1 MITFSEV
8 SVRSLATS
16 NIVNA
21 PYPPLSGIRA
31 QSGTSGLPT
40 LSFAN
45 SPDTGLFNPSVGTLG
60 VVAGGAELVRVSNN
74 VSVLADIVVSS
85 NIIPVKNA
93 TQHIGSSN
101 MHWIDTL
108 HISSNTLYVGD
119 TLVLGIDAQT
129 LAMSAGPGQ
138 GISITTT
145 GAGETSLASEEGVN
159 VTSVGG
165 VSMHVTG
172 IDKVVDIQSTGAG
185 GIVQLGAT
193 KEVVLTAP
201 TVSTVSSNL
210 TVNGTNFTAGIRANS
225 GSAGAPSLSFSN
237 ATDTGL
243 FNPSVGTLGVV
254 AGGAELVRVSNTVS
268 VMGDLV
274 VSSNIIPSA
283 NATQYIG
290 SSTMHF
296 KEAWIDT
303 LHISSNTLYI
313 GDTAVLGTDDQT
325 VSIRA
330 DPGQGISI
338 TTTGVGETSLVSE
351 SGVNVVAGGG
361 VNMQVTGLNKVVDI
375 QSSGA
380 GGTVQLGAT
389 KEMVITTPITTTV
402 TVEDN
407 IIVLNSGE
415 IGPGVT
421 KGEAG
426 ITIDRGDALDYQ
438 ILFRESDDKFV
449 MGPQGSLVPIATET
463 FAANA
468 GNISTGVL
476 GVTMGGTGVSASTG
490 TGSNVLRD
498 NATMSNLTTIGGMI
512 SGDGYFNGNVIAT
525 SNIIGFSTME
535 SDSNVKHHFEPITDA
550 LDKIDAIGAY
560 TFEYRGDDSRKR
572 HAGVIAQQVQRV
584 LPEVVSVHPLKDTL
598 TVAYGNLSSLLLA
611 GVQELRDELNNLKE
625 ELKEIRGTVPH
636 ANIVYVDVYPIPADD
651 LTHEIAFEFR
661 TDPTEGVRVWIDG
674 TLYGEAT
681 GSFHSGIWSG
691 SGPGSFG
698 MVKDGGPMGESSNP
712 WPVTITKPLRRYD
725 NQLGWL
731 SAMEANLGTPDY
743 VYSGPSTFESLTLA
757 TDTMFSMDVVIPTNF
772 ASSCIL
778 FDYGGSEYGLYIGVV
793 RSQDGAYNI
802 SIQPQDGSARLL
814 RNMNGFND
822 GILGEFISLRI
833 PWPIY
838 LTSYEMTG
846 NCRDWVVYGSVDG
859 KSFDVLDTQIGIA
872 SVSEVFSE
880 VPEMRHLISL
890 PRDFEIDDDNTL
902 GNAPVGSVGLNYVGI
917 IAYLVSAMQEQANK
931 IEDLQARI
939 SHGVVVPGRYLRGF
953 YSEVVFVSSDVDG
966 REYLMR
972 RLPDRQNAV
981 NLMAR
986 INSNLNKLVQHL
998 VAKYPKNPV
1007 VRQLY
1012 NNYNPDALSEGGA
1025 ELGYTSYS
1033 VNKGEKIVLCLRQR
1047 DHELVEENI
1056 LMYVAIHKLG
1066 HLATD
1071 EVGHTPKFWSNF
1083 KWILGEAMSIRL
1095 YTKVDFDNE
1104 PQKYCGINITS
1115 SIV

>member
-1 MITFSEV
+1 M
-8 SVRSLATS
+8 
-16 NIVNA
+16 NA

-40 LSFAN
+40 LSFSIA
-45 SPDTGLFNPSVGTLG
+45 PDTGLFNPSVGTLG

-101 MHWIDTL
+101 MHFKEAWIDTL

-119 TLVLGIDAQT
+119 TLVLGTDAHI

-138 GISITTT
+138 GISITTN
-145 GAGETSLASEEGVN
+145 GAGETSLVSEEGVN
-159 VTSVGG
+159 VTSVSG
-165 VSMHVTG
+165 VTVHVTG
-172 IDKVVDIQSTGAG
+172 INKVVDIQSTGAG

-201 TVSTVSSNL
+201 ITTVSSNL
-210 TVNGTNFTAGIRANS
+210 TVNGTNFTAGIRAKS
-225 GSAGAPSLSFSN
+225 CSAGAPSLSFSN

-243 FNPSVGTLGVV
+243 FNPGAGMLVV
-254 AGGAELVRVSNTVS
+254 AAGGRELVRLSNTMS

-313 GDTAVLGTDDQT
+313 GDTPVLGTDDQT

-351 SGVNVVAGGG
+351 SGVNVVSGGG
-361 VNMQVTGLNKVVDI
+361 VNMQVTGINKVVDI

-389 KEMVITTPITTTV
+389 KEVVMTAPLTTVSNNLTVSGNLTVNGSNFTVNTQTV

-407 IIVLNSGE
+407 IILLNSGE

-438 ILFRESDDKFV
+438 LLFRESDDKFV
-449 MGPQGSLVPIATET
+449 MSPQGSLVPIVTET

-476 GVTMGGTGVSASTG
+476 RVTMGGTGVSASTG
-490 TGSNVLRD
+490 TGSNVLSN

-560 TFEYRGDDSRKR
+560 TFEYRGDDSHKR

-584 LPEVVSVHPLKDTL
+584 LPEVVDVHPLKDTL

-611 GVQELRDELNNLKE
+611 GVQELRDEVNNLKE
-625 ELKEIRGTVPH
+625 ELKEIR
-636 ANIVYVDVYPIPADD
+636 
-651 LTHEIAFEFR
+651 
-661 TDPTEGVRVWIDG
+661 
-674 TLYGEAT
+674 
-681 GSFHSGIWSG
+681 
-691 SGPGSFG
+691 
-698 MVKDGGPMGESSNP
+698 
-712 WPVTITKPLRRYD
+712 
-725 NQLGWL
+725 
-731 SAMEANLGTPDY
+731 
-743 VYSGPSTFESLTLA
+743 
-757 TDTMFSMDVVIPTNF
+757 
-772 ASSCIL
+772 
-778 FDYGGSEYGLYIGVV
+778 
-793 RSQDGAYNI
+793 
-802 SIQPQDGSARLL
+802 
-814 RNMNGFND
+814 
-822 GILGEFISLRI
+822 
-833 PWPIY
+833 
-838 LTSYEMTG
+838 
-846 NCRDWVVYGSVDG
+846 
-859 KSFDVLDTQIGIA
+859 
-872 SVSEVFSE
+872 
-880 VPEMRHLISL
+880 
-890 PRDFEIDDDNTL
+890 
-902 GNAPVGSVGLNYVGI
+902 
-917 IAYLVSAMQEQANK
+917 
-931 IEDLQARI
+931 
-939 SHGVVVPGRYLRGF
+939 YLRGF
-953 YSEVVFVSSDVDG
+953 YCEVVFVSSDVDG
-966 REYLMR
+966 RKYLMR
-972 RLPDRQNAV
+972 QLPDRQNAA

-1012 NNYNPDALSEGGA
+1012 DNYNPDALSEGGA

-1056 LMYVAIHKLG
+1056 LMYVAIHELG

-1071 EVGHTPKFWSNF
+1071 EVGHTPKF
-1083 KWILGEAMSIRL
+1083 
-1095 YTKVDFDNE
+1095 
-1104 PQKYCGINITS
+1104 
-1115 SIV
+1115 